1 MMKKIKAFLPLLL
14 LVLLYGCDSP
24 EPIIEP
30 THFSRVPRPVGL
42 SAVAD
47 TTETGKIK
55 VTLTWSVNSTQN
67 LRNFEVYRTT
77 VTQTSR
83 YFPLIPT
90 TTTTTFVDSF
100 QVTFT
105 DTFRVYYYVTPT
117 GEDRFIGRNSDTLYV
132 PITK

>member
-1 MMKKIKAFLPLLL
+1 MKKFIVFLPLF
-14 LVLLYGCDSP
+14 LVLLVSGCDAP
-24 EPIIEP
+24 EAVVEP
-30 THFSRVPRPVGL
+30 THFTRVPVPINL
-42 SAVAD
+42 AAITD

-55 VTLTWSVNSTQN
+55 VTLTWGVPSTQN

-77 VTQTSR
+77 LAKTNR

-100 QVTFT
+100 SVTFT
-105 DTFRVYYYVTPT
+105 DTFKVYYYITPT